1 MVIHPCTEISLP
13 ASYYV
18 VCVWNFMVFKWGLT
32 IYLYSIISYKYLK
45 KVPKG
50 FKPIETDENEI
61 AADEEVGNDA
71 LA

>member
-1 MVIHPCTEISLP
+1 
-13 ASYYV
+13 
-18 VCVWNFMVFKWGLT
+18 MVFKWGLT

-61 AADEEVGNDA
+61 VADEEVGNDT